1 MENTTNENRTEPLP
15 QRWAI
20 ILIAGCVAGVAAFAI
35 GAPMLA
41 VGAAVGGTILGLH
54 QVMA

>member
-1 MENTTNENRTEPLP
+1 MENTTNQNRTEPLP

-20 ILIAGCVAGVAAFAI
+20 ILIAGCVAGIAVFAL
-35 GAPMLA
+35 GAPVLA
-41 VGAAVGGTILGLH
+41 VGAAVGATILGLN